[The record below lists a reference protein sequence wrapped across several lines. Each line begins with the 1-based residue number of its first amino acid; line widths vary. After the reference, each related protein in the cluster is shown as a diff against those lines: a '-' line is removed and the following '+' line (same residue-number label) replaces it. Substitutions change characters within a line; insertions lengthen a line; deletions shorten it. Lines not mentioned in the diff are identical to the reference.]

1 MSIAISPR
9 LKKLILI
16 ICGLLVIVLVLLGIL
31 LFQQNQSRGVLEVDF
46 LDVGQGDSILIKA
59 PDNFDILI
67 DGGPDAS
74 VLDRLGRNLPFYDR
88 DIELMILTHPHSDHV
103 AGLVEV
109 LKRYEVKKVL
119 YTGVLHTSPDYLEW
133 LKIIKEKNIPMEI
146 VKAGDEIKF
155 DQEIYLDI
163 LYPFEELT
171 NQKFKELNDS
181 SIVAKLV
188 YGQTSFLLTGDAPAE
203 VEKQL
208 LKVSQEPRSRD
219 PGYPQEWL
227 RSNVLKVGHHGSRYS
242 SSLEFLEV
250 VKPQYA
256 VIQVGK
262 DNKFG
267 HPHLGILRRLENLG
281 IKFFRTDLDGEIRI
295 ESNGEKLEVKNK

>member
-9 LKKLILI
+9 LKKLLLVL
-16 ICGLLVIVLVLLGIL
+16 CGLLVVVLVLLGIL
-31 LFQQNQSRGVLEVDF
+31 LFQQKQSGGILEVDF
-46 LDVGQGDSILIKA
+46 LDIGQGDSILIKT
-59 PDNFDILI
+59 PQGDDILI

-74 VLDRLGRNLPFYDR
+74 VLDGLGRNLPFYDR

-133 LKIIKEKNIPMEI
+133 LKIIKEKNIPLEI
-146 VKAGDEIKF
+146 VKAGDGF
-155 DQEIYLDI
+155 QFGTGLHLDI

-181 SIVAKLV
+181 SIVSRLV
-188 YGQTSFLLTGDAPAE
+188 YGQISFLLTGDAPVE
-203 VEKQL
+203 VEEKLLDSVMAGQL
-208 LKVSQEPRSRD
+208 KSD
-219 PGYPQEWL
+219 
-227 RSNVLKVGHHGSRYS
+227 VLKVGHHGSRYS
-242 SSLEFLEV
+242 SSPEFLKA

-256 VIQVGK
+256 VIQCGK

-267 HPHLGILRRLENLG
+267 HPHLSTLKKLENLG
-281 IKFFRTDLDGEIRI
+281 IKIFRNDLDGEIKI
-295 ESNGEKLEVKNK
+295 ESDGMKLEVKNK

>member
-9 LKKLILI
+9 LKKLLLF
-16 ICGLLVIVLVLLGIL
+16 ICGLLAIVLVLLGIL
-31 LFQQNQSRGVLEVDF
+31 LFQQKQGRGILEIDF
-46 LDVGQGDSILIKA
+46 LDVGQGDSILIKT
-59 PDNFDILI
+59 PQGDDILI

-109 LKRYEVKKVL
+109 LKRYEVKRVL
-119 YTGVLHTSPDYLEW
+119 YTGALHTSPDYLEW
-133 LKIIKEKNIPMEI
+133 LKIIKEKNIPMET
-146 VKAGDEIKF
+146 VKVGNRFQFGTDL
-155 DQEIYLDI
+155 YLDI

-181 SIVAKLV
+181 SIVSRLV
-188 YGQTSFLLTGDAPAE
+188 YGQTSFLLTGDAPQE
-203 VEKQL
+203 VEEKLLQSAGAGAPVYPLTL
-208 LKVSQEPRSRD
+208 LKAD
-219 PGYPQEWL
+219 
-227 RSNVLKVGHHGSRYS
+227 VLKVGHHGSRYS
-242 SSLEFLEV
+242 SSLEFLEA

-267 HPHLGILRRLENLG
+267 HPHLVILRRLENLG
-281 IKFFRTDLDGEIRI
+281 IKIFRTDLDGEIRI
-295 ESNGEKLEVKNK
+295 KSDGNILEVGSER

>member
-1 MSIAISPR
+1 MSIVIAPK
-9 LKKLILI
+9 LKRI
-16 ICGLLVIVLVLLGIL
+16 IFFITGLLAIVLILLGIL
-31 LFQQNQSRGVLEVDF
+31 LFQQNKSRGVLEVDF
-46 LDVGQGDSILIKA
+46 LDVGQGDSILIKT
-59 PDNFDILI
+59 PQGDDILI

-74 VLDRLGRNLPFYDR
+74 VLDGLGRNLPFYDR

-119 YTGVLHTSPDYLEW
+119 YTGALHTSPDYLEW

-146 VKAGDEIKF
+146 VKAGDRF
-155 DQEIYLDI
+155 QFGTSLYLDI

-181 SIVAKLV
+181 SIVSRLV
-188 YGQTSFLLTGDAPAE
+188 YGQTSFLLMGDASVKIE
-203 VEKQL
+203 EQL
-208 LKVSQEPRSRD
+208 IKSELSGQLKSD
-219 PGYPQEWL
+219 
-227 RSNVLKVGHHGSRYS
+227 VLKVGHHGSHYS

-250 VKPQYA
+250 VKPDYA
-256 VIQVGK
+256 VIQVGE

-267 HPHLGILRRLENLG
+267 HPHLGTLRKLENLG
-281 IKFFRTDLDGEIRI
+281 INIFRTDLDGEIKIKSDGNILGVGSER
-295 ESNGEKLEVKNK
+295 